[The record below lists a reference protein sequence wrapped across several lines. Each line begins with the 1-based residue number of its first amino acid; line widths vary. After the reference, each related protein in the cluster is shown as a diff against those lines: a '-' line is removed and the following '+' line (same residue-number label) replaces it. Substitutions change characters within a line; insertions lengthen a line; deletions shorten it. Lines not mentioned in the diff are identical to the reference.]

1 MSKITKIKEFC
12 KETVRLA
19 DNATNGPWFG
29 SYCGI
34 FTSNIERNSKDD
46 VTENGTYPVGDFM
59 YRVGDVEVLGGD
71 TPTIEG
77 AQNSHFICYSRTF
90 SPLAAQSLLILIEY
104 LEDASN
110 HYNAPEGQRAIAAL
124 KSIENLWPVEIGH

>member
-1 MSKITKIKEFC
+1 MTKLTQIKDFC
-12 KETVRLA
+12 KETIRLA
-19 DNATNGPWFG
+19 DNSTAGPWFG
-29 SYCGI
+29 SYSGI
-34 FTSNIERNSKDD
+34 FTSNVERNSKDD

-71 TPTIEG
+71 TPTTEG

-104 LEDASN
+104 LEDASK
-110 HYNAPEGQRAIAAL
+110 HYNVREGQRALAVL
-124 KSIENLWPVEIGH
+124 KTIENLWPDEIEH